1 MSMIDKILDENNSD
15 PVVLYDENNNRVYW
29 KKVLGWSI
37 VAFAITCPLVIY
49 IPDMIDNRCVKH
61 SLVAMFTMWRNL
73 SMLCFYVTGITWLF
87 HCTNKGKKLMF
98 VTPYGKMSLTNYISQ
113 SIIGTFIFYEWGL
126 GWYKYSSHTY
136 SLLMGVM
143 VILVQFIFCRWWMK
157 HHKRGPLEE
166 IWRKATWIDK
176 K

>member
-1 MSMIDKILDENNSD
+1 
-15 PVVLYDENNNRVYW
+15 
-29 KKVLGWSI
+29 
-37 VAFAITCPLVIY
+37 
-49 IPDMIDNRCVKH
+49 
-61 SLVAMFTMWRNL
+61 
-73 SMLCFYVTGITWLF
+73 
-87 HCTNKGKKLMF
+87 MF
-98 VTPYGKMSLTNYISQ
+98 VAPYGKMSLTNYISQ

-126 GWYKYSSHTY
+126 GLYKYSSHTY